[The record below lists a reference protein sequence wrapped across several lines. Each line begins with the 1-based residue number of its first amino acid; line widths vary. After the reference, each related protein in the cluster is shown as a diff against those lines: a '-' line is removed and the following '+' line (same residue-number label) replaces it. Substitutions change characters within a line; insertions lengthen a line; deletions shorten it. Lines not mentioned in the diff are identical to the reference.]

1 MMKKTLLA
9 AALGL
14 LVAVPAAAQ
23 SFSGSLTGA
32 AVVPGPGDS
41 DGSGYAV
48 VTLGGT
54 SVTYS
59 ILTNK
64 IAAPTGATIRRG
76 AAGASGDVVL
86 DLTPTFSAGLATGTK
101 ATTQAIVDEIKG
113 NPAGFHVSVV
123 NAEFAGGALR
133 GQLGG
138 AAVTEIYYP
147 TVAKVDG
154 LNDTLF
160 VSDLSI
166 VNPGTVAASIT
177 AEAYVTS
184 PDGLTAPSAIASAIV
199 PAGGQ
204 VTVPDVLGS
213 LFGLAKGSGAARI
226 TADQPVAFFHKVI
239 NDKRTADQGTSL
251 LNIGAVTRAN
261 ALTEG
266 WLLQL
271 SQASAADQTAGKG
284 YRTNIGWFNPTS
296 TTASVTFTAV
306 KPDGSV
312 LGTVTRDVKGLS
324 QQQTSVFGLISSV
337 PEADRVQADF
347 YVRFTSSTGLFVYT
361 TVVDNKT
368 GDGLYQNASPKP

>member
-32 AVVPGPGDS
+32 AEVPGPGDS

-48 VTLGGT
+48 VTFSGT
-54 SVTYS
+54 NATYS

-64 IAAPTGATIRRG
+64 IAAPTMAHIHRG
-76 AAGASGDVVL
+76 KAGESGPVVI
-86 DLTPTFSAGLATGTK
+86 DFAPTFSAGLATGTVT
-101 ATTQAIVDEIKG
+101 ASQAIFNEIKG
-113 NPAGFHVSVV
+113 NPTGFYFNVH
-123 NAEFAGGALR
+123 NAEFAAGAIR

-147 TVAKVDG
+147 TVAKVQG
-154 LNDTLF
+154 LNNTFF

-166 VNPGTVAASIT
+166 VNPGAVAAAIT
-177 AEAYVTS
+177 AEAYLTS
-184 PDGLTAPSAIASAIV
+184 ANGLTAPSAIASAIV

-204 VTVPDVLGS
+204 VTVPDVFAT
-213 LFGLAKGSGAARI
+213 LFGLASGSGAARI
-226 TADQPVAFFHKVI
+226 IADQPVVLFHRVI
-239 NDKRTADQGTSL
+239 NDKRAADQGTSL
-251 LNIGAVTRAN
+251 LNIVGVTRAS

-271 SQASAADQTAGKG
+271 SQVSAADQAAGKG
-284 YRTNIGWFNPTS
+284 FRTNIGWFNPSS

-306 KPDGSV
+306 KADGTV
-312 LGTVTRDVKGLS
+312 LGTVTNEVKGLS
-324 QQQTSVFGLISSV
+324 QVQTSVFGLFSSV

-347 YVRFTSSTGLFVYT
+347 YVRFTATSGVFVYT
-361 TVVDNKT
+361 TVVDNRT
-368 GDGLYQNASPKP
+368 GDGLYQNAAPKP

>member
-14 LVAVPAAAQ
+14 LVAGTAAAQ

-32 AVVPGPGDS
+32 AEVPGPGDP

-48 VTLGGT
+48 VTFSGANA
-54 SVTYS
+54 TYS

-64 IAAPTGATIRRG
+64 IAAPTMAHIHRG
-76 AAGASGDVVL
+76 KAGESGPVVI
-86 DLTPTFSAGLATGTK
+86 DFAPTFSAGLATGTV
-101 ATTQAIVDEIKG
+101 AASQAIVDEIKG
-113 NPAGFHVSVV
+113 NPTGFYFNVH
-123 NAEFAGGALR
+123 NAEFAAGAIR

-138 AAVTEIYYP
+138 AAVTEVYYP

-154 LNDTLF
+154 LNSTLF

-184 PDGLTAPSAIASAIV
+184 PDGLTAPSAVASAVV

-204 VTVPDVLGS
+204 VTVSDVLGT

-239 NDKRTADQGTSL
+239 NDRRATDQGTSL

-271 SQASAADQTAGKG
+271 SQASAADQTAGQG
-284 YRTNIGWFNPTS
+284 NRTNIGWFNPNS

-324 QQQTSVFGLISSV
+324 QEQTSVFGLFSSV

-347 YVRFTSSTGLFVYT
+347 YVRFASSTGLFVYT

>member
-14 LVAVPAAAQ
+14 LVAGTAAAQ

-32 AVVPGPGDS
+32 AEVPGPGDS

-48 VTLGGT
+48 VTFSGT
-54 SVTYS
+54 NATYS

-64 IAAPTGATIRRG
+64 IAAPTMAHIHRG
-76 AAGASGDVVL
+76 KAGESGPVVI
-86 DLTPTFSAGLATGTK
+86 DLAPTFSAGLATGTVT
-101 ATTQAIVDEIKG
+101 ASQAIVDEIRG
-113 NPAGFHVSVV
+113 NPTGFYFNVH
-123 NAEFAGGALR
+123 NAEFAAGAIR
-133 GQLGG
+133 GQLSG

-154 LNDTLF
+154 LNNTSF

-177 AEAYVTS
+177 AEAYLTS
-184 PDGLTAPSAIASAIV
+184 PDGLSAPSAVASAIV

-204 VTVPDVLGS
+204 VTVPDVLGT
-213 LFGLAKGSGAARI
+213 LFGVTKGSGAARI
-226 TADQPVAFFHKVI
+226 IADQPVAFFHKVI
-239 NDKRTADQGTSL
+239 NDKRAADQGTSL
-251 LNIGAVTRAN
+251 LNVAAVTRAN

-271 SQASAADQTAGKG
+271 SQASAADQAAGKG
-284 YRTNIGWFNPTS
+284 YRTNIGWFNPSS
-296 TTASVTFTAV
+296 TPASVTFTAI
-306 KPDGSV
+306 KPDGTV
-312 LGTVTRDVKGLS
+312 LGTVTNEVKGLS
-324 QQQTSVFGLISSV
+324 QVQTSAFGLLSSV

-347 YVRFTSSTGLFVYT
+347 YVRFTATSGVFVYT

-368 GDGLYQNASPKP
+368 GDGLYQNAAPKP